1 VRADKVRGNCIYGD
15 FAMAHRS
22 SRARSANATR
32 ATTSTTSTP
41 ASGFDALGAVTQLPQ
56 RQLALATHSATE
68 LWRGSQELQR
78 IQLEAAQR
86 AFHEATRYW
95 QQVAS
100 AALKLQADFVST
112 AGEAVAEGA
121 SEPTFESFQRAFE
134 ATLNGAGNAGA
145 TH

>member
-1 VRADKVRGNCIYGD
+1 
-15 FAMAHRS
+15 MANRS
-22 SRARSANATR
+22 TRARSANATR
-32 ATTSTTSTP
+32 ANTSTTSAP
-41 ASGFDALGAVTQLPQ
+41 AGGFDAMSVVAQLPQ
-56 RQLALATHSATE
+56 RQLALATHSATA
-68 LWRGSQELQR
+68 LWRGTQELQR
-78 IQLEAAQR
+78 IQLETAQR

-112 AGEAVAEGA
+112 AGEAVVEGA

-134 ATLNGAGNAGA
+134 ATLNGASGSAA